1 MREEVNPMSPPI
13 LTKEGVNLGNG
24 KFGEKTSN
32 VGFPQDLCV
41 YTLGVFNDCPETVW
55 VSRMPLLSSFQ
66 LESSSAHI

>member
-1 MREEVNPMSPPI
+1 MQHEDIGTIEFVVGREMRDEGSPMSPPI

-41 YTLGVFNDCPETVW
+41 YTFGVFNDCPETV
-55 VSRMPLLSSFQ
+55 
-66 LESSSAHI
+66 